1 MPIVQIVNYI
11 DFDIK
16 YNLIE
21 SHLDHA
27 PMRVTSRGHIWEK
40 KIYNIYSKLLNKD
53 DIVIDI
59 GAYIGT
65 HTIPMS
71 KFSKKVYAFE
81 ANPDI
86 FCCLKKNVECNS
98 IENININNCL
108 ISDSKKQ
115 LDFYKR
121 LDGTS
126 RVSNKSVKGECLS
139 LESDSLDNIIGTD
152 EKIKLIKIDVEGH
165 EFNVLEGCKKIIELH
180 RPIIII
186 EVFKNKK
193 KQLEEYV
200 TNNNYNMTWL
210 KGDDYLLEPNIV
222 V

>member
-1 MPIVQIVNYI
+1 
-11 DFDIK
+11 
-16 YNLIE
+16 
-21 SHLDHA
+21 
-27 PMRVTSRGHIWEK
+27 
-40 KIYNIYSKLLNKD
+40 
-53 DIVIDI
+53 
-59 GAYIGT
+59 
-65 HTIPMS
+65 MS

-86 FCCLKKNVECNS
+86 FGCLKKNVECNN
-98 IENININNCL
+98 IENVNINNCL
-108 ISDSKKQ
+108 ISDSKTQ
-115 LDFYKR
+115 LNFYKR

-165 EFNVLEGCKKIIELH
+165 EFNVLKGAKKIIELH

-210 KGDDYLLEPNIV
+210 KGDDYLLKPII
-222 V
+222 